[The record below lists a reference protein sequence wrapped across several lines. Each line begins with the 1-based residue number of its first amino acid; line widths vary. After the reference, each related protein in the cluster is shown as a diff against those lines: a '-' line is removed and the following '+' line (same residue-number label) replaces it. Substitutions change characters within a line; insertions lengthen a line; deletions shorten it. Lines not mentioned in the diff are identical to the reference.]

1 MMHEVKVPS
10 DISPVVRVADI
21 KDREIADILEYN
33 ERKKSPYRKWVQMNN
48 DVEAQEARYWL
59 MKKSPY
65 AYCIMDFLASNM
77 DKYNAVIC
85 SYKVMQERFGYSQA
99 TVKRSIQLL
108 KQHKYIKVVRT
119 GGANIYMINKHL
131 YWNSWGTNYAYAE
144 FDAKVI
150 ISASEQD
157 ESIQA
162 EVRTQIKK
170 RQEVIQSPSMFN
182 CLAEEKNL
190 DNERQIGYH
199 LAHNF
204 I

>member
-59 MKKSPY
+59 MKQSPY

-99 TVKRSIQLL
+99 TVKRAIQLL
-108 KQHKYIKVVRT
+108 KQHKYIEVVRT

-150 ISASEQD
+150 ITASEQD
-157 ESIQA
+157 KDSQAKIQT
-162 EVRTQIKK
+162 EVK
-170 RQEVIQSPSMFN
+170 RGRM
-182 CLAEEKNL
+182 LL
-190 DNERQIGYH
+190 
-199 LAHNF
+199 
-204 I
+204 